1 MKKKLTLGAVLVCL
15 AFLFCACTPTTTP
28 DTPDT
33 NIENGEDVTPSDT
46 DTIPTDPEPTV
57 VNVAALKGPTAI
69 GLVKM
74 IDDPTPSDTDG
85 KLNYVCDF
93 SVEAAAD
100 AVTPKL
106 INGELDMAAVPANLA
121 SVLYN
126 KTEGQI
132 VVLNINTLGVLYI
145 VENGDSVKSVEDLK
159 GKTIYASGKGSTP
172 EYALNYMLSA
182 NGLTIGTDVFVEYKS
197 EHAECVAALTADS
210 GAVAM
215 LPQPFVTTAQSANE
229 NIRIALDL
237 NKEWENA
244 TGNALVTGVLVA
256 RKAFVEEHTEI
267 VENFLK
273 DYQASVNYVNY
284 NVSDAA
290 KLVEKCGIFK
300 ADIAEKAIPYCNITF
315 ISGNAMKEKLSAYLS
330 VLYDQNSAAVGGKLP
345 DDAFYYGLT
354 ADTNE

>member
-1 MKKKLTLGAVLVCL
+1 MKKKLILGTLLMCL
-15 AFLFCACTPTTTP
+15 AVLFCACKQTNLP
-28 DTPDT
+28 DTPDNT
-33 NIENGEDVTPSDT
+33 VETGDDETKDSADT
-46 DTIPTDPEPTV
+46 LPIDTEPTV

-74 IDDPTPSDTDG
+74 IDDPTPDDADG

-106 INGELDMAAVPANLA
+106 ISGELDMAAVPANLA

-126 KTEGQI
+126 KTGGEI

-145 VENGDSVKSVEDLK
+145 VENGDGVKSVSDLK

-172 EYALNYMLSA
+172 EYALNYMLTS
-182 NGLTIGTDVFVEYKS
+182 NGLTVGEDVFVEYKA
-197 EHAECVAALTADS
+197 EHAECVAVLTTETN
-210 GAVAM
+210 AVAM
-215 LPQPFVTTAQSANE
+215 LPQPFVTTAQAANE

-237 NKEWENA
+237 TKEWENA
-244 TGNALVTGVLVA
+244 SGNTLITGVLVA
-256 RKAFVEEHTEI
+256 RKAFVTEHADI
-267 VENFLK
+267 VDNFLK
-273 DYQASVNYVNY
+273 DYQASVNFVNY

-300 ADIAEKAIPYCNITF
+300 ADVAEKAIPYCNITF

-330 VLYDQNSAAVGGKLP
+330 VLYAQNSAAVGGKLP

-354 ADTNE
+354 DTNE